1 MTASTEKPVAVD
13 VPVVERKEPLG
24 SEELIEDLEGRI
36 RKDFRAVFPRRNR
49 GGVTPEDFPQLAE
62 RSRKAI
68 SGGDIN
74 HRFEG
79 ERYLNSIAAD
89 KWARRMQLR
98 KLIDEGGQVT
108 VGGPQVAHP
117 LLARWEANMYGVTM
131 EEIDGLEMEDAEP
144 QGLVSRGWWVSLQR
158 DTHYGVSIGS
168 GMVAEGETGQF
179 SKELLA
185 QIEVD
190 RKALKAA
197 GVPDVDRGLMNRYE
211 HAGVDVEHGEFNEN
225 VVRKSVLTPELQTQM
240 QEAFI
245 LRLQNNAGA

>member
-1 MTASTEKPVAVD
+1 MTTVSEKAPAIDIPVLLRD
-13 VPVVERKEPLG
+13 QPLD
-24 SEELIEDLEGRI
+24 SEGIIHDLEGRI
-36 RKDFRAVFPRRNR
+36 RKDFRAVYPRRNR
-49 GGVTPEDFPQLAE
+49 AGVTPADFPTAAD

-79 ERYLNSIAAD
+79 ERYLNCVGAD
-89 KWARRMQLR
+89 KWAQRMQLR

-131 EEIDGLEMEDAEP
+131 AEIDGLEMEDADP
-144 QGLVSRGWWVSLQR
+144 QGFVSRGWWISLQR
-158 DTHYGVSIGS
+158 NNYYGIAIGS

-185 QIEVD
+185 QIEID
-190 RKALKAA
+190 RKTLKAA

-225 VVRKSVLTPELQTQM
+225 VVRKSVNTPELQARM
-240 QEAFI
+240 QTAFI